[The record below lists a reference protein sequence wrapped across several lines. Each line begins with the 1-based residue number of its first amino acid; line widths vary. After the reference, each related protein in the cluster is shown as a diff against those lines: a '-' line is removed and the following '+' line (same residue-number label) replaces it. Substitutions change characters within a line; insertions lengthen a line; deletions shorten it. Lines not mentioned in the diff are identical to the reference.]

1 MAKTFIALSSE
12 KLAELIRS
20 ADKRVAIVAPSV
32 HLDVAKA
39 LCEAA
44 LRLGTAKIDLIVD
57 LDEKVF
63 RLGYGCIEAIKLLK
77 ENEIQ
82 IRHQKG
88 LRIGLAIIDDQAWAF
103 SPVALYIETE
113 PEMDDLPNAV
123 ALSTDEAKIII
134 MHISDSARIEI
145 LRTESKPEILEAAQ
159 LAKVELSQF
168 SNNSGKL
175 EEICKSLEDAPP
187 VPFDVSR
194 QVQVFE
200 PYIQYVD
207 LKLQGCSIQNHK
219 MQLPPHI
226 LGLAS
231 SKEFENRLST
241 TFNLIAK
248 SSSVSAKYLDDEVRN
263 LRDNFTRSLGKLGR
277 VLLKAQ
283 RKNFDNEVDII
294 RKQID
299 QHREKIKSELG
310 GELEKTK
317 SQLVDNFIS
326 AVMARPPKELLFQLS
341 GSNLT
346 EDNAR
351 KWLEW
356 EIGKCIPQADK
367 LITKME
373 LECVFKDVTYETLKD
388 VELMNTLKKAFP
400 LVDWDKPFS
409 EFTAAKEIDSDK
421 TDV

>member
-20 ADKRVAIVAPSV
+20 AEKRVAIVAPSI
-32 HLDVAKA
+32 HLDVGEA

-57 LDEKVF
+57 LNEKVF

-82 IRHQKG
+82 IRHHKG

-123 ALSTDEAKIII
+123 ALSTDEAKKII
-134 MHISDSARIEI
+134 MRISDSARIEI

-175 EEICKSLEDAPP
+175 EEICKSLKDAPP

-200 PYIQYVD
+200 PYIQYVELS
-207 LKLQGCSIQNHK
+207 LKGCSIQSHK
-219 MQLPPHI
+219 IKLPKSVM
-226 LGLAS
+226 GLS
-231 SKEFENRLST
+231 SSSDIEKRLST
-241 TFNLIAK
+241 TFSLVEK
-248 SSSVSAKYLDDEVRN
+248 SSSLSSKGLDDQVRR
-263 LRDNFTRSLGKLGR
+263 LRDVFTRSLGTLGR

-283 RKNFDNEVDII
+283 RINFDAQVDKI
-294 RKQID
+294 RT
-299 QHREKIKSELG
+299 EIKLHQDRIEQ
-310 GELEKTK
+310 ELEYELAI
-317 SQLVDNFIS
+317 SMNQLLGYYLPIVLEKPPLELQAQITTQKPTREHAIRWLIDAIS
-326 AVMARPPKELLFQLS
+326 S
-341 GSNLT
+341 
-346 EDNAR
+346 
-351 KWLEW
+351 
-356 EIGKCIPQADK
+356 CIPDPEK
-367 LITKME
+367 LIGSMD
-373 LECVFKDVTYETLKD
+373 LECNFKDVTFETLKD
-388 VELMNTLKKAFP
+388 KDLAGKLKEAFP
-400 LVDWDKPFS
+400 HVDWTKPFN
-409 EFTAAKEIDSDK
+409 EFTAAKETVPGK
-421 TDV
+421 TS